1 MQITLNELRTLVR
14 NIIKEEKE
22 KKEISKEEKEKWA
35 SNYFKYYDD
44 WMLELSKE
52 EREEAR
58 KLYNQRQYGTISK
71 AEFQSKIAKKS
82 KEWGI

>member
-1 MQITLNELRTLVR
+1 
-14 NIIKEEKE
+14 
-22 KKEISKEEKEKWA
+22 
-35 SNYFKYYDD
+35 
-44 WMLELSKE
+44 MLELSKA
-52 EREEAR
+52 EREEVR